1 VIIEEYYNI
10 HAANQ
15 GIYVLIIN
23 FLMGNQVEVKK
34 KSKVKQENEEE
45 KEDAYYLIFADCIN
59 GKKRKD
65 TSAGQDTNDII
76 TKELGD
82 QIKYF
87 GVYDGHGDK
96 GREASNFFRFEVRKN
111 LVNDKKKIQRFGNK
125 IQVENY
131 FKSLYK
137 GIQRKFEKKTSEFE
151 LSGTC
156 SIAILILDYRL
167 FSINVGDSRAVM
179 GSRKDKRITALEV
192 SIDHK
197 PIRDDENKR
206 ITEKGGEVIEKGGV
220 YRVFRKNDE
229 IPGLAV
235 SRTIGDIVAHECGV
249 SYEPEIIEKEID
261 PDIDQFVVICSDGVW
276 DSMSSI
282 EVVGF
287 IFDKMDKMKTNKHLI
302 VKMLTE
308 EARHR
313 WELLNMYKQ
322 KAINELN
329 QSKDSESGTKSKENS
344 GLGDI
349 DDISAII
356 HFFNND

>member
-1 VIIEEYYNI
+1 
-10 HAANQ
+10 
-15 GIYVLIIN
+15 
-23 FLMGNQVEVKK
+23 MGNQVESKK
-34 KSKVKQENEEE
+34 KTKVKNENEEE

-59 GKKRKD
+59 GKKKKD
-65 TSAGQDTNDII
+65 TAGQDTNDII

-87 GVYDGHGDK
+87 AVYDGHGDK
-96 GREASNFFRFEVRKN
+96 GKEASNFFRFEARKN
-111 LVNDKKKIQRFGNK
+111 MINDKRKIQRFISK
-125 IQVENY
+125 PQLDSY
-131 FKSLYK
+131 FKNLYK
-137 GIQRKFEKKTSEFE
+137 SIQKKFEKKTSEFE

-167 FSINVGDSRAVM
+167 FAINVGDSRAVI
-179 GSRKDKRITALEV
+179 GARKDKKISALEV

-206 ITEKGGEVIEKGGV
+206 IIEKGGEVTEKGGV
-220 YRVFRKNDE
+220 YRIFRKNDE

-261 PDIDQFVVICSDGVW
+261 PEQDQFIVIASDGVW
-276 DSMSSI
+276 DAMSSI

-287 IFDKMDKMKTNKHLI
+287 IFDKMDKMKNNKHMI
-302 VKMLTE
+302 VKYLTE
-308 EARHR
+308 EARNR
-313 WELLNMYKQ
+313 WELLNLYKQ
-322 KAINELN
+322 KSILELN
-329 QSKDSESGTKSKENS
+329 QSKDGESGNKSKEAS
-344 GLGDI
+344 TIGDI
-349 DDISAII
+349 DDITAII

>member
-1 VIIEEYYNI
+1 
-10 HAANQ
+10 
-15 GIYVLIIN
+15 
-23 FLMGNQVEVKK
+23 MGNQVEVKK
-34 KSKVKQENEEE
+34 KNKVKNENEEE

-65 TSAGQDTNDII
+65 TAGQDTNDII

-87 GVYDGHGDK
+87 AVYDGHGDK
-96 GREASNFFRFEVRKN
+96 GKEASSFFRFEVRKN
-111 LVNDKKKIQRFGNK
+111 MVNDKRKIQRFGSK
-125 IQVENY
+125 GQVENY
-131 FKSLYK
+131 FRSLYK
-137 GIQRKFEKKTSEFE
+137 SIQRKFEKKTSEFE

-156 SIAILILDYRL
+156 SIAVLILDYRL
-167 FSINVGDSRAVM
+167 FAINVGDSRAVM

-206 ITEKGGEVIEKGGV
+206 IVEKGGEVTEKGGV
-220 YRVFRKNDE
+220 FRIFRKNDE

-261 PDIDQFVVICSDGVW
+261 PDHDQFIVIGSDGIW

-287 IFDKMDKMKTNKHLI
+287 IFDKMDKMKNSKHMI

-308 EARHR
+308 EARNR
-313 WELLNMYKQ
+313 WELLNLYKQ

-329 QSKDSESGTKSKENS
+329 QSKDSENGTKSKENTS
-344 GLGDI
+344 IGDI
-349 DDISAII
+349 DDITAII